1 MEVRKY
7 SNLKESFNRMITIID
22 YGMGNLRSVEKAFKF
37 LGAETVVTSCH
48 KDIEDASKIVLP
60 GVGHFK
66 KGMENL
72 KKLSLVEVLTR
83 KVKEDKVPVLGICL
97 GMQLMTRHSEEGEV
111 YGLGWVN
118 AKTKLFKTKDKKLK
132 VPHMGWNNTSVKKE
146 SNLINIDIDN
156 QFYFVHSFFIE
167 ADSDELVL
175 TTTDYI
181 MPFTSA
187 FEHENIIG
195 VQFHPEKSHSAGLK
209 LLNNFITKY

>member
-1 MEVRKY
+1 
-7 SNLKESFNRMITIID
+7 MITIIND
-22 YGMGNLRSVEKAFKF
+22 GMGNLRSVEKAFKF
-37 LGAETVVTSCH
+37 LGAETVVTSCQE
-48 KDIEDASKIVLP
+48 DIENASKIVLP

-72 KKLSLVEVLTR
+72 VKLSLVEVLTR
-83 KVKEDKVPVLGICL
+83 KVKVDKVPVLGICL

-111 YGLGWVN
+111 SGLGWVN
-118 AKTKLFKTKDKKLK
+118 AKTKLFKTKDKKIK
-132 VPHMGWNNTSVKKE
+132 VPHMGWNNISVKKK
-146 SNLINIDIDN
+146 SSLIDIDN
-156 QFYFVHSFFIE
+156 QFYFVHSFFVE

-187 FEHENIIG
+187 FEDKNIIG

>member
-1 MEVRKY
+1 
-7 SNLKESFNRMITIID
+7 MITIIN

-37 LGAETVVTSCH
+37 LGAETVVTSCQE
-48 KDIEDASKIVLP
+48 DIENASKIVLP

-72 KKLSLVEVLTR
+72 VKLSLVEVLTR
-83 KVKEDKVPVLGICL
+83 KVKVDKVPVLGICL

-111 YGLGWVN
+111 SGLGWVN
-118 AKTKLFKTKDKKLK
+118 AKTKLFKTKDKKIK
-132 VPHMGWNNTSVKKE
+132 VPHMGWNNISVKKK
-146 SNLINIDIDN
+146 SSLIDIDN
-156 QFYFVHSFFIE
+156 QFYFVHSFFVE

-187 FEHENIIG
+187 FEDKNIIG